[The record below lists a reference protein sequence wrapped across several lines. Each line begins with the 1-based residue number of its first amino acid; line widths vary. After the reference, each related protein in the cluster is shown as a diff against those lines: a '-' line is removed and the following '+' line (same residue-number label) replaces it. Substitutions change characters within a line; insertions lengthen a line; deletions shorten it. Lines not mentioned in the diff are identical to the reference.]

1 MAPGRG
7 CEYELIDRML
17 DYRAA
22 GPADVAIP
30 GDALADILSELLSLA
45 QTTDDLLDHC
55 QDWKARAE
63 AWEAQVAY
71 LLHLVEHLQRIV
83 SYLEGDGDDR
93 DSLALRIEADNLVLF
108 SPDTL
113 SAIADL
119 LSVVATD
126 AEDG

>member
-1 MAPGRG
+1 M
-7 CEYELIDRML
+7 
-17 DYRAA
+17 
-22 GPADVAIP
+22 
-30 GDALADILSELLSLA
+30 
-45 QTTDDLLDHC
+45 
-55 QDWKARAE
+55 
-63 AWEAQVAY
+63 
-71 LLHLVEHLQRIV
+71 EHLQRIV

-126 AEDG
+126 AEDA